1 MGEMVP
7 RPCVRCGTFWAP
19 CGSLTCPGRR
29 PFREPQVPHEF
40 REAKESLPAPTEG
53 VGENN
58 P

>member
-1 MGEMVP
+1 MGEIVP

-40 REAKESLPAPTEG
+40 REVKKPEILKPEG
-53 VGENN
+53 GET
-58 P
+58 